1 MRGPYIVENP
11 LANQESTIGGRL
23 EALDLGLF
31 DSIESETSA
40 EDRRSLLAL
49 QLACRR
55 RHPRFGWL
63 EVGSHLGGS
72 LQALIRDP
80 ACTRIDSIDPRPEKF
95 SDERLRPSIAY
106 PDNST
111 ERMIELL
118 RELDGADVDKL
129 VTHDA
134 PTAELEPGEM
144 EHPRICFVDGEHTDR
159 ACEAD
164 ADFCRRA
171 VADDGVIAFHD
182 VWIVY
187 RAIRSFIS
195 RLADEGV
202 AHRLAYLP
210 DSIVAVEIGS
220 GDLLDDPAVV
230 AQRLQAAPGVLWLVG
245 MNNKYRTAL
254 QGRRARVLRRLGLLR
269 VDEPPLR

>member
-11 LANQESTIGGRL
+11 LANQESTIGRRL

-80 ACTRIDSIDPRPEKF
+80 ACTRIDSIDPRPEEF

-144 EHPRICFVDGEHTDR
+144 EHPRICFVDGEHTDS

-187 RAIRSFIS
+187 RAIRSFVS
-195 RLADEGV
+195 RLVDEGV

-230 AQRLQAAPGVLWLVG
+230 GQRLQAAPGVLWLAG
-245 MNNKYRTAL
+245 MNNKYRAAL